1 MRLAALGNA
10 LIKGSLVLALAG
22 TGSSCKKDPARR
34 YLAQGDRLLRA
45 QQYTEAAEHY
55 RQAAEARPNDAK
67 LWERH
72 AFALMHSG
80 QTDAAAEAL
89 LRTRDLEQD
98 NGAKAGVLRKVAMMY
113 LDTQDL
119 PKAEQY
125 LLEAVE
131 LEPGDTASLMWLGE
145 IESARGGARSTKM
158 EPKSDSLGQAIAY
171 YDRVLAAEPDS
182 LLATVNKRIAVLKL
196 IRFEQERQQM
206 ERQVLELVHEPAR
219 RKEARERLAEHA
231 QSLEE
236 LQGRSL
242 ALRDRIAELKQQ
254 GKTLSH

>member
-10 LIKGSLVLALAG
+10 VIKGSLVLALVG

-34 YLAQGDRLLRA
+34 YLAQGDNLLRA
-45 QQYTEAAEHY
+45 QQYSEAAEHY
-55 RQAAEARPNDAK
+55 RRAADARPDDAK
-67 LWERH
+67 LWERN
-72 AFALMHSG
+72 AFALLHSG
-80 QTDAAAEAL
+80 QVDAAAEAL
-89 LRTRDLEQD
+89 LRTRDLKQD
-98 NGAKAGVLRKVAMMY
+98 DAARAEVLRNVAAMY
-113 LDTQDL
+113 LDTQNL
-119 PKAEQY
+119 PKAQHY
-125 LLEAVE
+125 LLEAVA

-145 IESARGGARSTKM
+145 IESVRGGARSTKL
-158 EPKSDSLGQAIAY
+158 EPKVDNLEQAIAY

-196 IRFEQERQQM
+196 IRYEQERQQM
-206 ERQVLELVHEPAR
+206 ERQVLELVREPTR
-219 RKEARERLAEHA
+219 RKEARERMAEHA

-254 GKTLSH
+254 GKTLQP

>member
-10 LIKGSLVLALAG
+10 VIRASLVLALGG
-22 TGSSCKKDPARR
+22 TGSSCKRDPARR
-34 YLAQGDRLLRA
+34 YLAQGDNLLRA
-45 QQYTEAAEHY
+45 QQYTQAAEHY
-55 RQAAEARPNDAK
+55 RRAAEARPNDAM
-67 LWERH
+67 LWERN

-89 LRTRDLEQD
+89 LRTRDLKQD
-98 NGAKAGVLRKVAMMY
+98 TASRAEVLRNVAAMY

-125 LLEAVE
+125 LLEAVK

-145 IESARGGARSTKM
+145 IESVRGGARSAKQ
-158 EPKSDSLGQAIAY
+158 EPKADSLEQAIAY

-182 LLATVNKRIAVLKL
+182 LHATVNQRIAVLKL
-196 IRFEQERQQM
+196 IRYERERQQM
-206 ERQVLELVHEPAR
+206 ELQVLDLVREPTR
-219 RKEARERLAEHA
+219 RKEARERMAEHA

-236 LQGRSL
+236 LEDRSL
-242 ALRDRIAELKQQ
+242 ALRDRITALKQQ